1 MKKILSLICLGL
13 LFAFTSCSN
22 DDGPDHLGIISAN
35 DFIENYRANAVQK
48 FTLNTSE
55 LPKTLTLA
63 GGSKITIQDGTF
75 TKNGVVVTGSITLE
89 VYEMLTP
96 SSIIFSGTNTNY
108 WSGKKYFIT
117 DGFLYVNATQNGA
130 NLDEYLAKNM
140 RIAIPTDKANGEYTN
155 LWPGIEDAGDDE
167 DQFGWVDLNIKEDF
181 VDDEDI
187 WGNIQEGNIV
197 RAWDGVFQFSFG
209 KLGWFNCDVLWQSG
223 GTFTTVTIGLTGN
236 VGTLA
241 SYLGYSG
248 NTFVFFCGEGFPIVA
263 QLYTEVN
270 ATTVKSYDN
279 SMPVGAKGKMIAF
292 SIIDGKFSFASQE
305 ITVTENMQLTLNL
318 VQVEKETLENSIKA
332 LDGYGGK

>member
-1 MKKILSLICLGL
+1 MKKLLSFICLGL
-13 LFAFTSCSN
+13 LFTFTSCSN
-22 DDGPDHLGIISAN
+22 DDGPDHLDITSAE

-48 FTLNTSE
+48 ITFNTSD
-55 LPKTLTLA
+55 LPKTFTLA
-63 GGSKITIQDGTF
+63 GGSKLTIQDGTF
-75 TKNGVVVTGSITLE
+75 TKNHAVVTGSITLE

-108 WSGKKYFIT
+108 WSGKKYFVT
-117 DGFLYVNATQNGA
+117 DGFLYVNATQNGVS
-130 NLDEYLAKNM
+130 LDEYLAKNM

-155 LWPGIEDAGDDE
+155 LWPGIENAGEDE
-167 DQFGWVDLNIKEDF
+167 DQFGWVDIKDEII
-181 VDDEDI
+181 DDENV
-187 WGNIQEGNIV
+187 WGNNQEGNTV
-197 RAWDGVFQFSFG
+197 WARDGVFEFSFG

-223 GTFTTVTIGLTGN
+223 VTFTTVTVNLTGN

-241 SYLGYSG
+241 SYMGYSG

-318 VQVEKETLENSIKA
+318 VQVEKTALENSIKA
-332 LDGYGGK
+332 LDGYSGK